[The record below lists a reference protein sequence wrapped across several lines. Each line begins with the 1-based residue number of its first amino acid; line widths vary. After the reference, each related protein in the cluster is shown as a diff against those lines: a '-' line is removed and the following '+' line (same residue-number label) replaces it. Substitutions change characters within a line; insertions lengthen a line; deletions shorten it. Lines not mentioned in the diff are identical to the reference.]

1 MDNQNTTT
9 FLPPPIDGEAS
20 APLAQPDDDFVV
32 PLSAAGTPNTPA
44 DDGGTG
50 STVSPVSP
58 VHLNRQ
64 PHGAMM
70 MDDEPTASATD
81 NDATDDGAG
90 LLPPPDETENDEKS
104 SNKDATETKKD
115 GDNDDDNDN
124 KGGGGDGNDDD
135 QVPVL
140 AMSGILPA
148 TATGGVKA
156 AADTKKITSG
166 GNDSSTGGT
175 GTGTA
180 TGNGDSK
187 SKDKS
192 RYTTGSGAGGGADV
206 EDPGTNNSQA
216 ALGCG
221 TTFEYVVL
229 VTACTILLLAV
240 TGTTVYWTMAYR
252 GGYDPNWLPW
262 PPQTP
267 KQLLSVGVF
276 TYKHPQNFTAGGELN
291 GDISITTTTTEA
303 TTIEQQQSAQL
314 NSSSSNILIEDRRFN
329 LHPTLMTIGFVT
341 LTGFSILVYRMAA
354 GCSTSCRGTYVKLT
368 HGLLHL
374 ATVPCVVF
382 GAVAAMEYHRLK
394 HLPHLY
400 SLHSWMGFLTVSLFV
415 IQFTL
420 GLFTFVVLLCCRG
433 ATAVCRL
440 RCFAP
445 IHATLGLCTFT
456 LAIATC
462 LTGLQQRADFTIFNN
477 NGNDERVLSELI
489 KQKLHLN
496 KEPMVVNVLAVLLV
510 SVLVVVSYTVRRE
523 SLKRRPN
530 NKPLYTATVSPLR
543 IKSSSSSTG
552 KFGSGKQ
559 SSQPP
564 V

>member
-1 MDNQNTTT
+1 MDNQNNSTTTT

-50 STVSPVSP
+50 STVSPVTP

-64 PHGAMM
+64 PHSAMM
-70 MDDEPTASATD
+70 MDDDQATTGAAD
-81 NDATDDGAG
+81 SGTTDYSSV
-90 LLPPPDETENDEKS
+90 LLPPPDETDNEEKP
-104 SNKDATETKKD
+104 NKDNADDEDND
-115 GDNDDDNDN
+115 GDNNDN
-124 KGGGGDGNDDD
+124 GTREDDD

-148 TATGGVKA
+148 TA
-156 AADTKKITSG
+156 SG
-166 GNDSSTGGT
+166 GGPISDSKKNAGGPNDSLTGGGT
-175 GTGTA
+175 GTGT
-180 TGNGDSK
+180 GENK
-187 SKDKS
+187 SKEKS
-192 RYTTGSGAGGGADV
+192 RYTTGSGTGAGTDA
-206 EDPGTNNSQA
+206 EDSGTNSSQA

-229 VTACTILLLAV
+229 VTACSILLLAV

-252 GGYDPNWLPW
+252 GGYDPNWFPW

-267 KQLLSVGVF
+267 KQMLSVGVF
-276 TYKHPQNFTAGGELN
+276 TYKHPQNFTAGGS
-291 GDISITTTTTEA
+291 DITTTPITTTTT
-303 TTIEQQQSAQL
+303 TEQQPSSQL
-314 NSSSSNILIEDRRFN
+314 NISSSNILIEDRRFN
-329 LHPTLMTIGFVT
+329 LHPTLMTVGFVT

-374 ATVPCVVF
+374 ATVPCVVL

-394 HLPHLY
+394 GLPHLY
-400 SLHSWMGFLTVSLFV
+400 SLHSWMGLLTVSLFV

-462 LTGLQQRADFTIFNN
+462 LTGLQQRADFSIFNN
-477 NGNDERVLSELI
+477 NNGDGKQTISELI

-496 KEPMVVNVLAVLLV
+496 KEPVVVNVLAVLLV
-510 SVLVVVSYTVRRE
+510 SVFVIVSYTIRRE

-530 NKPLYTATVSPLR
+530 NKPSYTATVSPLR

>member
-1 MDNQNTTT
+1 MDNQNNSTTTT

-64 PHGAMM
+64 QHGALM
-70 MDDEPTASATD
+70 MDDDQAANTAADSG
-81 NDATDDGAG
+81 ATDDSSV
-90 LLPPPDETENDEKS
+90 LLPPPDETDNEEK
-104 SNKDATETKKD
+104 SNKDNADDED
-115 GDNDDDNDN
+115 NGGDNNDEAA
-124 KGGGGDGNDDD
+124 DDDD

-148 TATGGVKA
+148 TATGGGPIS
-156 AADTKKITSG
+156 DSKKTSG
-166 GNDSSTGGT
+166 GPNDTLTGGGAGTGNGENKSKEKTRYTAGSGT
-175 GTGTA
+175 GTGTDA
-180 TGNGDSK
+180 EDS
-187 SKDKS
+187 
-192 RYTTGSGAGGGADV
+192 
-206 EDPGTNNSQA
+206 GTSNPQA

-229 VTACTILLLAV
+229 VTACSILLLAV
-240 TGTTVYWTMAYR
+240 TGTTIYWTMAYR
-252 GGYDPNWLPW
+252 GGYDTNWFPW
-262 PPQTP
+262 PPLTP
-267 KQLLSVGVF
+267 REMLSGGVF
-276 TYKHPQNFTAGGELN
+276 TYKHPQNFTTGGS
-291 GDISITTTTTEA
+291 DISTTITTTTV
-303 TTIEQQQSAQL
+303 EQQQSSQL
-314 NSSSSNILIEDRRFN
+314 NISSSNVSIEDRRFN
-329 LHPTLMTIGFVT
+329 LHPTLMTIGLVT

-368 HGLLHL
+368 HVLLHI
-374 ATVPCVVF
+374 ATAPCILL

-394 HLPHLY
+394 GLPHMY
-400 SLHSWMGFLTVSLFV
+400 SLHSWMGLLTFILFT
-415 IQFTL
+415 IQFIL
-420 GLFTFVVLLCCRG
+420 GFFTFVLLLCCRG

-462 LTGLQQRADFTIFNN
+462 LTGLQQRADFSIFSNN
-477 NGNDERVLSELI
+477 NGDGEQTLSELI
-489 KQKLHLN
+489 KKKLYLN
-496 KEPMVVNVLAVLLV
+496 KEPVVVNVLAVLLV
-510 SVLVVVSYTVRRE
+510 SVLIVVSYMVRRE

-530 NKPLYTATVSPLR
+530 NKPSYTATVSPLR